1 MTFLDH
7 SFLISFVLS
16 TSALGEDVDD
26 DGDDDVYDDEDV
38 EMQAPQP
45 PSIPT
50 GAGALTKK
58 KTATKP
64 DPTAAITVG
73 MAAASLKPLVKRY
86 DLSIHFPYHL
96 SPTGFFIS
104 DGKKRICVDFI
115 SITQHFDNYK
125 AEVSGKT
132 LKLYMKIPPRFVD
145 PRRLNSELANIT
157 TDRDTIVSAQTD
169 TASMIYKQYG
179 DQDNIWS
186 SPQVVHLPFE
196 VENQAYFK
204 PIWSDGCDKLYAKP
218 KLSAECVAAGGSF
231 SDKAVHQMYCYL
243 RVIAIGSE
251 RAIPG
256 SNKIEEQLNISPTRH

>member
-1 MTFLDH
+1 MHFPHH

-16 TSALGEDVDD
+16 TSVSGEDVDD
-26 DGDDDVYDDEDV
+26 GDEDVYDDEDV
-38 EMQAPQP
+38 EMAPPP

-58 KTATKP
+58 KPAAKP

-73 MAAASLKPLVKRY
+73 MAKASLKPLVKRY
-86 DLSIHFPYHL
+86 DLGIFFPYHL
-96 SPTGFFIS
+96 SPTGYFRS
-104 DGKKRICVDFI
+104 DGKRRVCVDFF

-125 AEVSGKT
+125 AEVSGQT
-132 LKLYMKIPPRFVD
+132 LKLYMKIPKRFLD
-145 PRRLNSELANIT
+145 PQRLNSELANIVN
-157 TDRDTIVSAQTD
+157 DRDTIVSAQTE

-179 DQDNIWS
+179 DEDSIWS

-204 PIWSDGCDKLYAKP
+204 PIWSDGCDKLYT
-218 KLSAECVAAGGSF
+218 KLSAECVSAGGLF

-256 SNKIEEQLNISPTRH
+256 SNKIEEQLNLSPARH

>member
-1 MTFLDH
+1 MHFPHH

-16 TSALGEDVDD
+16 TSVSGEDVDD
-26 DGDDDVYDDEDV
+26 GDEDVYDDEDV
-38 EMQAPQP
+38 EMAPPP

-50 GAGALTKK
+50 GAGALPKK

-73 MAAASLKPLVKRY
+73 MAAASLKPSVKRY

-96 SPTGFFIS
+96 SPTGYFRS
-104 DGKKRICVDFI
+104 DGKRRVCVDFF

-132 LKLYMKIPPRFVD
+132 LKLYMKIPPRFFD
-145 PRRLNSELANIT
+145 PRRLDSELRNIAQ
-157 TDRDTIVSAQTD
+157 DRDTIVSAQTD

-179 DQDNIWS
+179 DEDNIWS
-186 SPQVVHLPFE
+186 PPQVVHLPFE

-204 PIWSDGCDKLYAKP
+204 PIWSDGCDKLYAK
-218 KLSAECVAAGGSF
+218 LSAECVAAGGLF

-256 SNKIEEQLNISPTRH
+256 SNKIEEQLNLSPTRH